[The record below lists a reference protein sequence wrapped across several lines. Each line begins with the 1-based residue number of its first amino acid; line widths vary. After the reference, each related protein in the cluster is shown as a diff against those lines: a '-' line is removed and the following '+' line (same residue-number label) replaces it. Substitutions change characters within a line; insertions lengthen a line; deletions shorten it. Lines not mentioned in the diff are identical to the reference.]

1 MHFCS
6 SFPSFRVSLSSSSAS
21 FSSTAS
27 SVLISWTRYPLPPHR
42 CLLRCR
48 RLLSVAGV
56 SRRADAGEGRP
67 VEDDKE
73 VFEDDSSDP
82 ALVRKPQSLLVERYQ
97 DGTAKRYIWDDN
109 SQLLT
114 FRDEFGALTD
124 GVQDEGSL
132 SQFSLIPSI
141 LKEFVLPAGF
151 PGSVSDDYLDY
162 LLLQFPTNVTGWI
175 CHTLVT
181 SSLLKAVGL
190 GSFSGTS
197 SAASAAAIRWV
208 SKDGLGAIGRLF
220 IGGRLG
226 NLFDDDPK
234 RWRMYADF
242 IGSAG
247 SIFELGT
254 QLFPEYFLPLA
265 AFGNFAKKAAFDA
278 YTDMRMGKIAR
289 SASVQIKSMS
299 RDILVLPDP
308 NAIAR
313 GLKDPSF
320 RVIQNHFAVSAN
332 LGEVAAKE
340 EVWEVAAQLLGL
352 GIGILIL
359 DLPGIQA
366 SYSLLVFTWLSMRL
380 LHLWLRFQSLSVLKF
395 QTINM
400 KRARLLVRS
409 HVLHNTVP
417 GYVTCNKEENFL
429 SWERFLQPKIIFGV
443 SMQKMMGKHGSNDMV
458 KTLLKLYSKESYILY
473 MKQQQGGS
481 TILVTFKVGATG
493 LSVLRSLWQAH
504 WLHKCQ
510 ERTSNHV
517 LSLLEE
523 SLLKLEN
530 GFDDFLRQLKGA
542 GWDEQQIKLKVPK
555 NLLFDE
561 SENLE
566 LALDK

>member
-1 MHFCS
+1 MHLCS
-6 SFPSFRVSLSSSSAS
+6 SYPSFRASLSSSSAS

-27 SVLISWTRYPLPPHR
+27 SVLISWARYPLPPHR
-42 CLLRCR
+42 CVLRCR

-73 VFEDDSSDP
+73 VFEDDSSDH
-82 ALVRKPQSLLVERYQ
+82 AFVRKPQSLLVERYQ

-114 FRDEFGALTD
+114 FRDEFGALTN
-124 GVQDEGSL
+124 GVQDEESL

-162 LLLQFPTNVTGWI
+162 MLLQFPTNVTGWI

-190 GSFSGTS
+190 GSFSGSS

-254 QLFPEYFLPLA
+254 QLNPEYFLPLA
-265 AFGNFAKKAAFDA
+265 AFGNF
-278 YTDMRMGKIAR
+278 
-289 SASVQIKSMS
+289 
-299 RDILVLPDP
+299 
-308 NAIAR
+308 
-313 GLKDPSF
+313 
-320 RVIQNHFAVSAN
+320 
-332 LGEVAAKE
+332 AKE

-443 SMQKMMGKHGSNDMV
+443 SMQNMMGKNGSNDMA

-481 TILVTFKVGATG
+481 TFLVTFKVGATG
-493 LSVLRSLWQAH
+493 LTVLRSLWQAH
-504 WLHKCQ
+504 WLHECQ

-555 NLLFDE
+555 KLLFDE